1 MARTEKRYLTVPER
15 TQPPAAKYFVGIY
28 SRLSVDHDDKKSE
41 SIENQIEIIRQY
53 ITGENRRPENRQK
66 FEIFDIYIDRGSSGS
81 SFQRTGF
88 ERLMDDVRSQHVN
101 CIIVKDLSRFGRDYL
116 ETGNFIE
123 KIFPFLG
130 VRFIAVTDGF
140 DSMSENVSDRKLA
153 MNIRNLVNDMYAKD
167 ISKKVMAARKTA
179 AGKGA
184 YIGGAAPYGYTVEET
199 GGLRKLVIHPENAK
213 IVRFLFN
220 SFASGSSYGEI
231 ASWLYRKKVHRVS
244 DYHKYGHTYAREG
257 EALYQWEPGTI
268 KGILSNPVYMGR
280 LVRRK
285 GTEPQENGDFLKTEN
300 SILKHCRES
309 IMAQGIICR
318 QEPVVEQEVTCSYE
332 AFIKQGASYNH
343 EVIVKQGIFYSHE
356 RIIEQETFD
365 RAAAKLRERERRNVC
380 LKEPEK
386 DITGDCGDIFR
397 QMLYCGKCGA
407 KMHRVYYQGR
417 RDGKRKYSYYCRN
430 AYYMDGR
437 RCMKNVIREETLERV
452 CLEQIRNFFKKSNF
466 SFGALCDMNRL
477 EWQQRKAAYL
487 KEQNKMTRKKNR
499 SGLRAGRM
507 YLEYRE
513 GRVSGQEYLTFQ
525 RSKDAQEQDYEIR
538 IEEIKQKIR
547 KTETGEVEGKRFL
560 HSLLKT
566 DGQMGLNRRFV
577 EAMIERISILPDRT
591 IDIRFRFSKENGGG
605 RNN

>member
-1 MARTEKRYLTVPER
+1 MARTEKRYLSAPER

-53 ITGENRRPENRQK
+53 ITWENRRLEDRQK
-66 FEIFDIYIDRGSSGS
+66 FEIFDIYIDRGSSGV

-88 ERLMDDVRSQHVN
+88 ERLMDDVRSRHVN

-116 ETGNFIE
+116 EMGNFIE

-167 ISKKVMAARKTA
+167 ISKKVMAARKSA

-184 YIGGAAPYGYTVEET
+184 YIGGTAPYGYTVEET
-199 GGLRKLVIHPENAK
+199 GGFRKLVIQPENAK
-213 IVRFLFN
+213 IVRSLFER
-220 SFASGSSYGEI
+220 FVSGGSYGEI
-231 ASWLYRKKVHRVS
+231 ASWLYQEKVHRVS

-257 EALYQWEPGTI
+257 ETLYQWEAGTI
-268 KGILSNPVYMGR
+268 KGILSNPVYTGR
-280 LVRRK
+280 IVRQK
-285 GTEPQENGDFLKTEN
+285 KTEPQENGDFLKTEN

-309 IMAQGIICR
+309 IMAQGMICR

-332 AFIKQGASYNH
+332 ALIKQGASYDH
-343 EVIVKQGIFYSHE
+343 ESIVKQEIFYSHE

-365 RAAAKLRERERRNVC
+365 RAAVKLREREGRNAAS
-380 LKEPEK
+380 KEAEK
-386 DITGDCGDIFR
+386 DIAGDGGDIFR

-407 KMHRVYYQGR
+407 KMRRVYYQGR
-417 RDGKRKYSYYCRN
+417 KDGKRKYSYYCRN

-466 SFGALCDMNRL
+466 SFGALRDMNRL
-477 EWQQRKAAYL
+477 EWQQRKDAYL
-487 KEQNKMTRKKNR
+487 KEQSKALREKNR
-499 SGLRAGRM
+499 SVIRAVRM

-513 GRVSGQEYLTFQ
+513 GRISGQEYLTFQ
-525 RSKDAQEQDYEIR
+525 RSKDAQEQDHEIR
-538 IEEIKQKIR
+538 IEEIRQKIR
-547 KTETGEVEGKRFL
+547 NTETGEAEGIRFL

-577 EAMIERISILPDRT
+577 EAVIERISVSPDKT
-591 IDIRFRFSKENGGG
+591 IDIRFRFSKENGG
-605 RNN
+605 RYNN